1 MTQNH
6 PTYPFAGR
14 FRKGRFGASSTADPL
29 ARMAGFHG
37 LPDDPRAAAALL
49 A

>member
-14 FRKGRFGASSTADPL
+14 ILKGRFGADSAVPEAKAERPVLDL
-29 ARMAGFHG
+29 KAVGG
-37 LPDDPRAAAALL
+37 Y
-49 A
+49 